1 VPLHQASIL
10 GNIGGTIVVREDEMP
25 KAAAKAKTAKR
36 TITTKTKP
44 PRKMKPAP
52 RAKAKSAGVKSART
66 AKASA
71 RTKSARAAKPARKA
85 AAKRKQA
92 VAAPRRAA
100 APQKFNV
107 SHLETSAFKRDGLRS
122 YAAYR
127 DLGMAE
133 ATNGMVVA
141 QVIRML
147 PPCTDEVR
155 KRHYHDVQLQLVYV
169 LKGWMKNEFEGE
181 GEQLMREGSCWIQP
195 AKIHHTV
202 LDYSDDCEVLE
213 IVMPADFATAE
224 V

>member
-1 VPLHQASIL
+1 M
-10 GNIGGTIVVREDEMP
+10 R
-25 KAAAKAKTAKR
+25 KAATAKTAKR
-36 TITTKTKP
+36 KTV
-44 PRKMKPAP
+44 
-52 RAKAKSAGVKSART
+52 AKAKSPRT
-66 AKASA
+66 SKTASHGKIQRASA
-71 RTKSARAAKPARKA
+71 KPTRQAPARRKT
-85 AAKRKQA
+85 AAKRKPA
-92 VAAPRRAA
+92 RAA
-100 APQKFNV
+100 TRPATPRQKFNV
-107 SHLETSAFKRDGLRS
+107 SHLETSEFKRAGLRP

-169 LKGWMKNEFEGE
+169 LKGWMRNEFEGE
-181 GEQLMREGSCWIQP
+181 GEQLMKEGSCWIQP
-195 AKIHHTV
+195 AKIKHTV

>member
-1 VPLHQASIL
+1 
-10 GNIGGTIVVREDEMP
+10 MP
-25 KAAAKAKTAKR
+25 KAAAKAKATKAKPAKR
-36 TITTKTKP
+36 KIVARAEPARKT
-44 PRKMKPAP
+44 KPAP
-52 RAKAKSAGVKSART
+52 RTKAKSAA
-66 AKASA
+66 AKF
-71 RTKSARAAKPARKA
+71 ARAAKPRRKV
-85 AAKRKQA
+85 AAKRKPA
-92 VAAPRRAA
+92 AA
-100 APQKFNV
+100 APHKTVPRQKFNV
-107 SHLETSAFKRDGLRS
+107 SHLDTSEFKRDGLRS

-127 DLGMAE
+127 DLGMAK

-195 AKIHHTV
+195 AQIRHTV

>member
-1 VPLHQASIL
+1 MRKSARATPA
-10 GNIGGTIVVREDEMP
+10 RRRRAE
-25 KAAAKAKTAKR
+25 KATTARKAKPTAR
-36 TITTKTKP
+36 S
-44 PRKMKPAP
+44 
-52 RAKAKSAGVKSART
+52 KAKSAGAPKL
-66 AKASA
+66 
-71 RTKSARAAKPARKA
+71 ARAAAKRPGA
-85 AAKRKQA
+85 AAKRKP
-92 VAAPRRAA
+92 AP
-100 APQKFNV
+100 PQKFNV
-107 SHLETSAFKRDGLRS
+107 SHLETSTFKRAGLRP

-141 QVIRML
+141 HVIRML

-195 AKIHHTV
+195 AKIKHTV

>member
-1 VPLHQASIL
+1 LHRAGIP
-10 GNIGGTIVVREDEMP
+10 GNIGETIVTGEDEMP
-25 KAAAKAKTAKR
+25 KAAAKARTAKR
-36 TITTKTKP
+36 KTAPTTKSRRRTKP
-44 PRKMKPAP
+44 ASH
-52 RAKAKSAGVKSART
+52 AKAKSAGANPARIARAKAT
-66 AKASA
+66 AKPP
-71 RTKSARAAKPARKA
+71 RAARPGRKAVGKRKA
-85 AAKRKQA
+85 AS
-92 VAAPRRAA
+92 PRNV
-100 APQKFNV
+100 APQKFKV
-107 SHLETSAFKRDGLRS
+107 SHLEGSAFKRDGLRA

-155 KRHYHDVQLQLVYV
+155 KRHYHDVQLQLVYL
-169 LKGWMKNEFEGE
+169 LKGWMRNEFEGE
-181 GEQLMREGSCWIQP
+181 GEQLMKEGSCWIQP
-195 AKIHHTV
+195 AKIRHTV